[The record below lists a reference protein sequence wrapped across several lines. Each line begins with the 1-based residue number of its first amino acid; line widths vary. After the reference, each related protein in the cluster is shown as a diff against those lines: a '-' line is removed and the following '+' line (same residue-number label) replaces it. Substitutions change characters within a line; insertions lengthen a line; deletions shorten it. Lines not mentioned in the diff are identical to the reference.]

1 MRNEGNVQVGVPQP
15 FSLSYR
21 SITPQEEQ
29 ASNLLVTAALSA
41 SHIAYG
47 SIRMEPVFLTTGQ
60 AGGMAAALAID
71 GNTSV
76 QDLDY
81 QLLRQRLM
89 ADGALLEW
97 PTNRAEPQPLS
108 LTLDFNG
115 LSAPLPKTLRYTSE
129 GTGFAAAT
137 WDGTNTENVVA
148 GDLSYSRG
156 GYAVQQAAGAAPG
169 KLQGTYSAAR
179 QNYRDFAGA
188 LDGEVWVSL
197 LVQNPDADAKAGI
210 SLNPATNADPA
221 AGPVLNYLLLD
232 GETLKASVAGQLSD
246 NITVLAA
253 GETHLLLMR
262 LVVND

>member
-1 MRNEGNVQVGVPQP
+1 MWGDSIGLASLHDGLSPCAQRYVDANGNVRNEGNVQVGVPQP

-89 ADGALLEW
+89 ADGARCW
-97 PTNRAEPQPLS
+97 NGRRIAQSRKPLS

-129 GTGFAAAT
+129 GTGFARRRRGMERTRKTSWRATCRIAA
-137 WDGTNTENVVA
+137 A
-148 GDLSYSRG
+148 GMPSSRRP
-156 GYAVQQAAGAAPG
+156 GAAPG

-210 SLNPATNADPA
+210 SLKPGDERRPGGRAGAELPAPGWRNA
-221 AGPVLNYLLLD
+221 
-232 GETLKASVAGQLSD
+232 
-246 NITVLAA
+246 
-253 GETHLLLMR
+253 
-262 LVVND
+262 